1 MQPSDIL
8 VSSTFTNIQNNIYEK
23 FHQCHH
29 MNNILSLLFRI
40 DRGKNKIDR
49 HSCQLLRLKFWLN
62 IFEHK

>member
-8 VSSTFTNIQNNIYEK
+8 PTLLMLNNR
-23 FHQCHH
+23 FHQCFH

-40 DRGKNKIDR
+40 DRGINKIDR

>member
-8 VSSTFTNIQNNIYEK
+8 ATLLMLNNR

-29 MNNILSLLFRI
+29 MNNMLSLLFRI

-62 IFEHK
+62 TFEHK